1 MIFTIQE
8 TLLQIWENVK
18 PMLSGI
24 TIGGIISTAF
34 FAAQGAL
41 TRKLIG
47 KIDYEKIVKDMHDSA
62 LNKIGDTT
70 LNVDITPIVEKRMG
84 VIKEE
89 LQKANE
95 EKIKQLQDQ
104 LDKETKLLEWIGSV
118 YKDSIAVS
126 DEKKQEL
133 IEIINSNKPEV
144 EPQIQI
150 TSIQGITKFDDPKPK
165 EEHKPKTEKTEIIR

>member
-1 MIFTIQE
+1 
-8 TLLQIWENVK
+8 V
-18 PMLSGI
+18 
-24 TIGGIISTAF
+24 
-34 FAAQGAL
+34 
-41 TRKLIG
+41 
-47 KIDYEKIVKDMHDSA
+47 
-62 LNKIGDTT
+62 
-70 LNVDITPIVEKRMG
+70 PIVEKRLG

-89 LQKANE
+89 MQKANE

-104 LDKETKLLEWIGSV
+104 LDKETKLLEWIGGV

-133 IEIINSNKPEV
+133 IEIMNSNKPEV

-165 EEHKPKTEKTEIIR
+165 EENKPTAEKTEIIR